1 MRDEWDTSRRDILLR
16 MASIRYEGAQRSN
29 GLEPTKVEL
38 QVESSVNAI

>member
-16 MASIRYEGAQRSN
+16 MASTRYEGAQCLN